1 MEFVPDIS
9 AKRAEISPDLP
20 AFIDPEDTRSLSFR
34 EVDDQANRF
43 ARAMKGLG
51 VAEGDRVAILC
62 HNRVEFFVA
71 MFACMKNGA
80 VLVPLNWRQPEA
92 ELAPVVARAA
102 PRLILHDGAFAE
114 TSAALAKAQGI
125 HTVSIEEGVPGDM
138 QWSNLLHR
146 VKPGP
151 YGAGRRKAGD
161 LWYLLFTSGTTGLP
175 KAVMQT
181 FGMAWANAVNIGQA
195 TELTSTDKSVNYLP
209 LFHTA
214 GINLL
219 TLPVYMTGGS
229 STILRKF
236 EPDTLLDLVDA
247 GEVSVFLGV
256 PAIYQALSLHP
267 RFPDVDLTRMKT
279 WSSGGAPLPEPVIR
293 TFLDRG
299 AAICSGYGMTETGPT
314 VFLMDKAN
322 VESKIGSVGKAQ
334 MLAEVRVVNDDG
346 EVSDEGEMQIRGP
359 GVTPGYWND
368 AAATAKS
375 FTEDGWL
382 KTGDVGKRDS
392 DGYFFIVDRIKD
404 MFISGGENVYP
415 AEVERV
421 LNTHPAILE
430 AIVLGVPDEKW
441 GEVGHGFLIERP
453 GQSLDLSGLTTWCRE
468 HLAAY
473 KIPKTFSV
481 VEDFPRTAAGKVQKH
496 ILRKQQP

>member
-1 MEFVPDIS
+1 MEFIPDIS
-9 AKRAEISPDLP
+9 AKRAQISPDLP
-20 AFIDPEDTRSLSFR
+20 AFRDPEDGRTISFR
-34 EVDDQANRF
+34 EVDDQANRL
-43 ARAMKGLG
+43 ARALDGLG
-51 VAEGDRVAILC
+51 VASGDRIAILC
-62 HNRVEFFVA
+62 LNRIEFFVTLL
-71 MFACMKNGA
+71 ACMKHGA
-80 VLVPLNWRQPEA
+80 VLVPLNWRQPPA
-92 ELAPVVARAA
+92 ELAPIMERAA

-114 TSAALAKAQGI
+114 TAAILAKAQSI
-125 HTVSIEEGVPGDM
+125 HTIALEDGIPGDIV
-138 QWSNLLHR
+138 WSDLLAR
-146 VKPGP
+146 VDDAP
-151 YGAGRRKAGD
+151 YGEGRRKAGD

-219 TLPVYMTGGS
+219 TMPVFMIGGC

-236 EPDTLLDLVDA
+236 EPDILLDLIDA
-247 GEVSVFLGV
+247 GEVTVFLGV

-267 RFPDVDLTRMKT
+267 RFASVDLTKMKT

-314 VFLMDKAN
+314 VFLMDKAH
-322 VESKIGSVGKAQ
+322 VATKLGSVGKAQ
-334 MLAEVRVVNDDG
+334 MLAEVRILDEAGDPA
-346 EVSDEGEMQIRGP
+346 EEGEMQIRGP

-368 AAATAKS
+368 AAATAGT

-382 KTGDVGKRDS
+382 KTGDVAKRDA
-392 DGYFFIVDRIKD
+392 DGYYFIVDRIKD

-415 AEVERV
+415 AEVERI
-421 LNTHPAILE
+421 LNSHPAILE
-430 AIVLGVPDEKW
+430 AVVIGVPDEKW
-441 GEVGHGFLIERP
+441 GEVGQAFLIERP
-453 GQSLDLSGLTTWCRE
+453 GQSLDVAALPAWCRD

-473 KIPKTFSV
+473 KIPKTFTL

-496 ILRKQQP
+496 ILRKQQA